1 MVALDVTERSR
12 TQRHYFT
19 DKRQPVAEAHHY
31 TPEDELAEENTGRRT
46 IIYLIIL
53 GIVFVL
59 GLSFMVLTCLPSS
72 VRYYLT
78 VSEFMGGAEYQDGRV
93 LRVSGKLVPDS
104 FQREDGGTLARFH
117 LVDKEGGT
125 DVEGA
130 ASDAMLQASYVG
142 VMPDLFFNPHS
153 EIILEGSYAS
163 TGVFETDSIL
173 VKCPS
178 KYQSLEGEAPADYNS
193 YDSGPAPQAS

>member
-1 MVALDVTERSR
+1 M
-12 TQRHYFT
+12 
-19 DKRQPVAEAHHY
+19 AEAHHY

-104 FQREDGGTLARFH
+104 FQREDGGTLARFQ

-130 ASDAMLQASYVG
+130 ASDAMLRASYVG

-153 EIILEGSYAS
+153 EIILEGSYAP

-178 KYQSLEGEAPADYNS
+178 KYQSLDGEQPADYNS

>member
-1 MVALDVTERSR
+1 MAEDHPAPAGFVTE
-12 TQRHYFT
+12 
-19 DKRQPVAEAHHY
+19 E
-31 TPEDELAEENTGRRT
+31 ELAEENTGRRT
-46 IIYLIIL
+46 RNRLIIL
-53 GIVFVL
+53 GVVVALAVAYMIYAAFPGNALYFV
-59 GLSFMVLTCLPSS
+59 
-72 VRYYLT
+72 T

-104 FQREDGGTLARFH
+104 FQREDGGTLARFQ
-117 LVDKEGGT
+117 LVDKEG
-125 DVEGA
+125 DAEGEA
-130 ASDAMLQASYVG
+130 GDAMLRASYVG

-153 EIILEGSYAS
+153 EIILEGSYAP

-178 KYQSLEGEAPADYNS
+178 KYQSLDGEQPADYNS